1 METLRYGR
9 TLAEVEREH
18 ILATLACCH
27 GNRTHAAGLLKISI
41 RCLRIKLH
49 DYAQAGC
56 VVCKPHSHPECADCD
71 RMKSLSAHCRG
82 H

>member
-18 ILATLACCH
+18 ILATLECCH

-56 VVCKPHSHPECADCD
+56 AVCEPHTHLGHVASEPA
-71 RMKSLSAHCRG
+71 KSSAAPYRRH
-82 H
+82 